1 MLETLKL
8 IVSPL
13 MLHKLCS
20 CAVHAELPEENREDF
35 RRLNLPDNNLRAKN
49 GCMECSQSGEDRPVV
64 IYGMVLPTADWLK
77 CCTNG
82 GGRMNLLRI
91 TAYCL
96 AAKGVVA
103 LDEINNALPNMEDE
117 ENA

>member
-1 MLETLKL
+1 
-8 IVSPL
+8 
-13 MLHKLCS
+13 
-20 CAVHAELPEENREDF
+20 
-35 RRLNLPDNNLRAKN
+35 
-49 GCMECSQSGEDRPVV
+49 
-64 IYGMVLPTADWLK
+64 
-77 CCTNG
+77 
-82 GGRMNLLRI
+82 MNLLRI